1 METGKETVNM
11 PERLK
16 ADIGGIGSVRA
27 QMADCFAKIRKE
39 QDLLADQYHVL
50 DGMWEGEAHEVFLA
64 DCTDAL
70 KRLEAVYE
78 KAIAVLSFEEKA
90 VIEYGKAD
98 ADTSGQVA
106 VL

>member
-1 METGKETVNM
+1 
-11 PERLK
+11 
-16 ADIGGIGSVRA
+16 
-27 QMADCFAKIRKE
+27 
-39 QDLLADQYHVL
+39 
-50 DGMWEGEAHEVFLA
+50 MWEGEAHEVFLA

-90 VIEYGKAD
+90 VNEYSKAD
-98 ADTSGQVA
+98 ADASGQVA